1 MYNTSNLVLV
11 SLLIVVAIIAVG
23 SLLFINTRRE
33 ERPRLNIPQANPVL
47 PIIDSTPTPTP
58 TPTPNQQVMIET
70 NPSLFPTS
78 IVTKIASRTQS
89 PAPVLAPTKAPAPA
103 KIQNNKPKPVTTSQV
118 SSTPNNIDGNNDN
131 VIEESNNPAAVA
143 IEVYDL
149 TVREVQRYNDNQLLD
164 NYVKAAI
171 YVQQLYDMKA
181 RTNWVLDETDS
192 LNYIPRTINN
202 LRLLSNELRIRGIIS
217 ELDFYKVLSYAEVY
231 YRCTNDPSHI
241 QCREGYEVDNELPS
255 RYYPEYHNLNYT
267 FSRYVNEIVNPEI
280 SKLRRVNRR
289 YMVKYIQLRTAQDER
304 EHLNRINVN
313 EATRNENQNQANNNS
328 GNSANNAPAPANNIP
343 EPANNNRGNNA
354 LAPANN
360 NSGTNTTAPVNNNTV
375 NTANNSQAPVN
386 NNNGNS
392 GNNTPAPAN
401 NNSGNNMPALSNNNS
416 GNNSQSPANNNSAN
430 IGNIA
435 NNTPAPANNNRGNN
449 TAPGPI
455 SNNTPPQQNASPS
468 PAENETPSPAPS
480 GSGLN
485 GNPV

>member
-1 MYNTSNLVLV
+1 MYKTSNLVLV

-33 ERPRLNIPQANPVL
+33 ERPRLNIPPVNPVL
-47 PIIDSTPTPTP
+47 PIIDSTP

-89 PAPVLAPTKAPAPA
+89 PAPVPAPTKAPAPTQV
-103 KIQNNKPKPVTTSQV
+103 QNNNPKPVTTSQV
-118 SSTPNNIDGNNDN
+118 SSTPGNIDGNNDTVSEN
-131 VIEESNNPAAVA
+131 LNNQAALA
-143 IEVYDL
+143 IEVWDL

-164 NYVKAAI
+164 NYVKAAM

-181 RTNWVLDETDS
+181 RVNWVLDETDS

-241 QCREGYEVDNELPS
+241 QCREGYDVDNELPS

-280 SKLRRVNRR
+280 SKLSRVNRR
-289 YMVKYIQLRTAQDER
+289 YIVKYIQLRTAQDER
-304 EHLNRINVN
+304 EHLNRSNVN
-313 EATRNENQNQANNNS
+313 EATENENQNQANNNS
-328 GNSANNAPAPANNIP
+328 GNNAPTPSNNNNTGNNAPAPS
-343 EPANNNRGNNA
+343 NNNNTSNNA
-354 LAPANN
+354 PAPSNNNNTSNNTPAPANN
-360 NSGTNTTAPVNNNTV
+360 NSSNNTPAPANNNSSNNTPAPVNNN
-375 NTANNSQAPVN
+375 S
-386 NNNGNS
+386 S
-392 GNNTPAPAN
+392 NNTPAPAN
-401 NNSGNNMPALSNNNS
+401 NNSGNNTPAPVNNNS
-416 GNNSQSPANNNSAN
+416 GNNA
-430 IGNIA
+430 
-435 NNTPAPANNNRGNN
+435 
-449 TAPGPI
+449 APGPVP
-455 SNNTPPQQNASPS
+455 NNTPPQRNHSSSQN
-468 PAENETPSPAPS
+468 ENETPSPAPS

>member
-33 ERPRLNIPQANPVL
+33 ESPRLNIPQANQVL
-47 PIIDSTPTPTP
+47 PIIDSTP

-78 IVTKIASRTQS
+78 IVTKIASRTRS
-89 PAPVLAPTKAPAPA
+89 PAPTKAPAAAPA
-103 KIQNNKPKPVTTSQV
+103 QVQNNKPKPVTTAQV

-131 VIEESNNPAAVA
+131 VIEESNNLAAVA

-181 RTNWVLDETDS
+181 RANWVLDETDS

-241 QCREGYEVDNELPS
+241 QCREGYDVDNELPS

-304 EHLNRINVN
+304 EHLNRSNVN

-328 GNSANNAPAPANNIP
+328 GNSAPAPANNIPAPANNNTGNNAPAPANN
-343 EPANNNRGNNA
+343 NSGNNTT
-354 LAPANN
+354 APANN
-360 NSGTNTTAPVNNNTV
+360 
-375 NTANNSQAPVN
+375 
-386 NNNGNS
+386 NS

-401 NNSGNNMPALSNNNS
+401 NHSGNS
-416 GNNSQSPANNNSAN
+416 
-430 IGNIA
+430 
-435 NNTPAPANNNRGNN
+435 GNN
-449 TAPGPI
+449 TAPGSIP
-455 SNNTPPQQNASPS
+455 NNTPPQQNASPS

>member
-11 SLLIVVAIIAVG
+11 SLLIVVAIITVG

-33 ERPRLNIPQANPVL
+33 ERPRLNIPQVNPVL
-47 PIIDSTPTPTP
+47 PIIDSTP

-89 PAPVLAPTKAPAPA
+89 PASVPAPTKAPAPA
-103 KIQNNKPKPVTTSQV
+103 QVQNNKPKPVTTSQV
-118 SSTPNNIDGNNDN
+118 SSTPGNIDGNNDN
-131 VIEESNNPAAVA
+131 VIEESNNPAALA
-143 IEVYDL
+143 IEVWDL

-164 NYVKAAI
+164 NYVKAAM

-181 RTNWVLDETDS
+181 RVNWVLDETDS

-241 QCREGYEVDNELPS
+241 QCRVGYDVDNELPS

-267 FSRYVNEIVNPEI
+267 FSRYVNEIINPEI

-289 YMVKYIQLRTAQDER
+289 YMVKYIQLRTGQDER
-304 EHLNRINVN
+304 EALNRSNVN
-313 EATRNENQNQANNNS
+313 EATRNENQNQANNNTGNNTLPAANNNNTGNNTPAAANNNS
-328 GNSANNAPAPANNIP
+328 GNNAPAPANNNSGNNAT
-343 EPANNNRGNNA
+343 EQANNNNGSS
-354 LAPANN
+354 ANN
-360 NSGTNTTAPVNNNTV
+360 TP
-375 NTANNSQAPVN
+375 APVN
-386 NNNGNS
+386 NNNGNNTPAPVNNNS
-392 GNNTPAPAN
+392 VNNTPAPAN
-401 NNSGNNMPALSNNNS
+401 NNSVNNVNNAPEPHNNNS
-416 GNNSQSPANNNSAN
+416 GNS
-430 IGNIA
+430 
-435 NNTPAPANNNRGNN
+435 GNN
-449 TAPGPI
+449 AAPGPVP
-455 SNNTPPQQNASPS
+455 NNTPPQANHSSSQN
-468 PAENETPSPAPS
+468 ENETPSPAPS

>member
-33 ERPRLNIPQANPVL
+33 ERPRLNIPQVNPVL
-47 PIIDSTPTPTP
+47 PIIDSTP

-89 PAPVLAPTKAPAPA
+89 PAPTKAPAAAPTQV
-103 KIQNNKPKPVTTSQV
+103 QNNKPKPVITSQV

-131 VIEESNNPAAVA
+131 VIEESNNLAAVA

-181 RTNWVLDETDS
+181 RANWVLDETDS

-241 QCREGYEVDNELPS
+241 QCREGYDVDNELPS

-304 EHLNRINVN
+304 EHLNRSNVN

-328 GNSANNAPAPANNIP
+328 ANSAPAPANNIP
-343 EPANNNRGNNA
+343 
-354 LAPANN
+354 APANN
-360 NSGTNTTAPVNNNTV
+360 NT
-375 NTANNSQAPVN
+375 
-386 NNNGNS
+386 
-392 GNNTPAPAN
+392 GNNAPAPAN
-401 NNSGNNMPALSNNNS
+401 NNSGNNTTAPVNNNNT
-416 GNNSQSPANNNSAN
+416 GNNANNTPAPVNN
-430 IGNIA
+430 NTGNNA
-435 NNTPAPANNNRGNN
+435 NNTPAPANNNNGNSANNSQAPANNNSGNN
-449 TAPGPI
+449 TPASSNNNSGNSGNNSAPGPI
-455 SNNTPPQQNASPS
+455 PNNTPPQSNNSASQN
-468 PAENETPSPAPS
+468 ENETPSPAPS

>member
-1 MYNTSNLVLV
+1 MYKTSNLVLV

-23 SLLFINTRRE
+23 SLLFINTLRE
-33 ERPRLNIPQANPVL
+33 ERPRLNIPQVNPVL
-47 PIIDSTPTPTP
+47 PIIDSTP

-89 PAPVLAPTKAPAPA
+89 PAPVPAPTKAPAPA
-103 KIQNNKPKPVTTSQV
+103 QVQNNKPKPVTTSQV
-118 SSTPNNIDGNNDN
+118 SSTPGNIDGNNDN
-131 VIEESNNPAAVA
+131 VIEESNNPAALA
-143 IEVYDL
+143 IEVWDL

-164 NYVKAAI
+164 NYVKAAM

-181 RTNWVLDETDS
+181 RVNWVLDETDS

-241 QCREGYEVDNELPS
+241 QCRVGYDVDSELPS

-289 YMVKYIQLRTAQDER
+289 YIVKYIQLRTAQDER
-304 EHLNRINVN
+304 EHLNRSNVN
-313 EATRNENQNQANNNS
+313 EATENENQNQANNNS
-328 GNSANNAPAPANNIP
+328 GNNAPAPANNNMGNNAPAPSNNNNTGNNTLAAANNNNTGNNAPAPANNNSV
-343 EPANNNRGNNA
+343 NNGNNTP
-354 LAPANN
+354 APANN
-360 NSGTNTTAPVNNNTV
+360 NSVNSVNSVNNV
-375 NTANNSQAPVN
+375 
-386 NNNGNS
+386 NS

-401 NNSGNNMPALSNNNS
+401 NNSGNSGNS
-416 GNNSQSPANNNSAN
+416 GNNA
-430 IGNIA
+430 
-435 NNTPAPANNNRGNN
+435 
-449 TAPGPI
+449 APGPVP
-455 SNNTPPQQNASPS
+455 NNTPPQSNHSSSQN
-468 PAENETPSPAPS
+468 ENETPSPAPS